1 MEIAWLNNLLTT
13 NYLLS
18 FVTIFIAGIVSS
30 FSPCTLS
37 VLPLIIGYV
46 SNKDNKNNSS
56 LKYSIFFSLGIIITY
71 TIIGVISV
79 LVGNI
84 FLKLG
89 NVWYIILSIILIFTS
104 LYFFGVIK
112 PKNENACKIPKF
124 KKNALMAFFIG
135 ILGGIFATPCSTPV
149 LLFITTLISTT
160 GNILYGSL
168 LMFVY
173 SLGLVVILIIAGT
186 SVGVINSMVNS
197 EKYKKIG
204 NIFKIILGI
213 VSLIL
218 ALYMIYNI
226 V

>member
-1 MEIAWLNNLLTT
+1 MKMHAKFLNLRKCIN
-13 NYLLS
+13 
-18 FVTIFIAGIVSS
+18 G
-30 FSPCTLS
+30 
-37 VLPLIIGYV
+37 
-46 SNKDNKNNSS
+46 
-56 LKYSIFFSLGIIITY
+56 FFYWY
-71 TIIGVISV
+71 TW
-79 LVGNI
+79 
-84 FLKLG
+84 
-89 NVWYIILSIILIFTS
+89 WYI
-104 LYFFGVIK
+104 
-112 PKNENACKIPKF
+112 
-124 KKNALMAFFIG
+124 
-135 ILGGIFATPCSTPV
+135 ATPCSTPV